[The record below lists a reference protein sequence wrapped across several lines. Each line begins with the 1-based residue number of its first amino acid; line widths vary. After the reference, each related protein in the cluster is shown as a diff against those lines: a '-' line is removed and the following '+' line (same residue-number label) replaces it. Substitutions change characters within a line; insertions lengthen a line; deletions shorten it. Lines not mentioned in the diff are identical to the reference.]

1 MYFRSLLLSFTLAAL
16 VAGCGLNLGGAS
28 VEFDDAL
35 ETELRTLARTDG
47 ATKPLAELFPGDW
60 DTVHVVLGPK
70 TEERIEN
77 EIGQP
82 VKLNGDGTYGDAF
95 MQDGNLLVF
104 MKSGE
109 IVRMVSTG
117 QLAVVPTGVFTSDAI
132 MHSGDGSIRILNP
145 DGSQTEQGRPWP
157 VVDRQPR

>member
-1 MYFRSLLLSFTLAAL
+1 MFFRSLLLSFTLAAL

-35 ETELRTLARTDG
+35 ETELRILARTDG
-47 ATKPLAELFPGDW
+47 VTKPLVEPLPGDW
-60 DTVHVVLGPK
+60 DTVHILTGPA
-70 TEERIEN
+70 TRERIER

-82 VKLNGDGTYGDAF
+82 VELSGSGVYGDTY

-104 MKSGE
+104 MKSSE

-117 QLAVVPTGVFTSDAI
+117 QLAVLPTGVFPSDATL
-132 MHSGDGSIRILNP
+132 HSAEGSIRILSS
-145 DGSQTEQGRPWP
+145 DGSQPPQGKPWP
-157 VVDRQPR
+157 VADR